1 MNDLIW
7 FIVGLI
13 IVIVVLGLLWKALTI
28 ALANSSISEPLR
40 PWVTVAL
47 LVVLAI
53 VIWALFGHY
62 VRFPL

>member
-13 IVIVVLGLLWKALTI
+13 IIIIVLSILWKALMI
-28 ALANSSISEPLR
+28 ALANSPISEPLR
-40 PWVTVAL
+40 PWVTVAA
-47 LVVLAI
+47 LVILALI
-53 VIWALFGHY
+53 IWSLFGHY